1 MENPE
6 KWQKSELIPLLIKY
20 KNCIG
25 EVFPIGRVKYLSNDI
40 LIERI
45 KECINQ
51 NKRYEV
57 QTTKLNEIKLLSNND
72 LGKILPLVLN
82 SLNKINYD
90 YKSDI
95 KEIMNTMELRNN
107 GKVFTFSEHLKALII
122 SLLSNHRWGDS
133 NIRENRMKID
143 SIFHNYDK
151 NYLKIADPNDIIN
164 ELKKIHCTNP
174 MIRKQIEALSF
185 NITIFEK
192 IEKDFK
198 TLDNF
203 VTINSPNDIANWFNE
218 GKYQMKQVGRAFAF
232 DYLKRVGIN
241 TCKTTAQ
248 LERLFS
254 SSRLAIVENESATG
268 GQVINIIKNIAT
280 INNVSEIEVESILQQ
295 FCLSRSANICGK
307 QPKCEKCKLRNMC
320 NYDKYDK

>member
-218 GKYQMKQVGRAFAF
+218 GKYQMKQVGRAFSF